1 MSDAEPPA
9 ETTERRSKFNP
20 PFHRTLGVKMRIGP
34 NKEGIAYID
43 VDPQI
48 HFGNRWAHGG
58 MAGVLADIASG
69 IAIAMQME
77 EDGREAIDGTIEFKV
92 NFLRKVYEGDMTAT
106 ATVVHLGKRLAV
118 TDVDVT
124 NKGELCAKAVAT
136 FMLSRSRSDALRPP
150 PARE

>member
-1 MSDAEPPA
+1 MSDG
-9 ETTERRSKFNP
+9 TTERRSSFNP
-20 PFHRTLGVKMRIGP
+20 PFHRTLGVKMKIGP
-34 NKEGIAYID
+34 NLEGIAYVD
-43 VDPQI
+43 VDPDI
-48 HFGNRWAHGG
+48 HYGNRWAHGG

-69 IAIAMQME
+69 IAIALQMQ

-106 ATVVHLGKRLAV
+106 ATVVHLGKRIAV

-136 FMLSRSRSDALRPP
+136 FMLSRSKTLTPDTAKQ
-150 PARE
+150 